1 MKKILFLTLGI
12 ASCAT
17 SFAQV
22 ADGYYRVKN
31 VGSDRYL
38 YVTDNQ
44 GYARLQGTDLVHD
57 LDAIILRKG
66 LDNCITDPSSIL
78 YVKRNG
84 TTNKYDLYSQGTS
97 VKEMAEGHTI
107 MIDPKSGYYTV
118 GTTEKGFN
126 AYLGDVTTNNYEYGK
141 IDTKAKDKF
150 NLWNPISVKSST
162 DNYFAV
168 NTNISY
174 NSQYYTTLFADFG
187 FQPAGKGMHV
197 FSISKVD
204 EANGLVCM
212 TEINGIVPNSTPV
225 IISSDTDVFSDNRL
239 DLHYSKASLSVVNK
253 LSGNY
258 FNYNN
263 QFLLEGKIP
272 EAKPGYERFYKYSVK
287 PHNSQKDYD
296 PSTMRILGLT
306 SDGKLAFKKMTKE
319 ECPYLPANQAYLVV
333 SPNAPD
339 NLLVLSEEEYNA
351 STRID
356 VLDAGTKTAVTY
368 NLLGKVVEN
377 TDNLPAGIYIIGGKK
392 MVIR

>member
-17 SFAQV
+17 SYAQV

-31 VGSDRYL
+31 VGSDRYI
-38 YVTDNQ
+38 YVTDNK
-44 GYARLQGTDLVHD
+44 GYAKVSGTELICDF
-57 LDAIILRKG
+57 DAIVLRKD
-66 LDNCITDPSSIL
+66 LENCITDASTIL

-84 TTNKYDLYSQGTS
+84 TTNQYDLFTQGTS
-97 VKEMAEGHTI
+97 VKQMADGHTI
-107 MIDPKSGYYTV
+107 TINPSSGYYTV
-118 GTTEKGFN
+118 GASEKGFN
-126 AYLGDVTTNNYEYGK
+126 AYLGDINTSNYQYG
-141 IDTKAKDKF
+141 IIETKSKDKYK
-150 NLWNPISVKSST
+150 LWNPIPVKSSS

-168 NTNISY
+168 NAEIPY
-174 NSQYYTTLFADFG
+174 NSQYYTTLYADFG
-187 FQPAGKGMHV
+187 FQPVNKGMHV

-204 EANGLVCM
+204 ETNGLVCM
-212 TEINGIVPNSTPV
+212 TEIDGIVPNSTPV

-263 QFLLEGKIP
+263 QFLMEGKIP

-356 VLDAGTKTAVTY
+356 VLDAGSKTAVTY